1 MPEGKIIGVIS
12 IKGGVGKTTTV
23 TNLGASLAN
32 DFQKKV
38 LLVDANFSA
47 PNLGMHLGM
56 LKAENTLH
64 DVLSNGID
72 VPKAVYSHEY
82 GFDVLPASVLHKEVN
97 PFQLKRKVNYLKSN
111 YDVILLDS
119 SPTLNNELLATMLAS
134 DELLVVTNPDYPTLL
149 CTLHAVKVAKG
160 KNTPIAG
167 LVLNKVH
174 DTDFELNIHEIE
186 DAAKTPVLAVLPDD
200 LKVHESVAH
209 TKPVVL
215 HAPKSEVAM
224 EYRKLAGALVGEEY
238 KDNRMLSKIKGLF
251 SREKKKQEVNR
262 VLHCGKVKLTE

>member
-1 MPEGKIIGVIS
+1 MPDGKTIGVIS

-56 LKAENTLH
+56 LKSENTLH
-64 DVLSNGID
+64 DVLSNNVD
-72 VPKAVYSHEY
+72 VPKAIYSHEY

-97 PFQLKRKVNYLKSN
+97 PFQLKRKVNYLKN
-111 YDVILLDS
+111 KYDIILLDS
-119 SPTLNNELLATMLAS
+119 SPTLNNELLAVMLAS

-149 CTLHAVKVAKG
+149 CTLHAIKVAKG
-160 KNTPIAG
+160 KNAPIAG

-174 DTDFELNIHEIE
+174 DKDFELNIHEIE
-186 DAAKTPVLAVLPDD
+186 EAAKTPVLAVLPDD
-200 LKVHESVAH
+200 LNVHESIAK

-215 HAPKSEVAM
+215 HAPNSEVAI
-224 EYRKLAGALVGEEY
+224 EYKKLAGALIGEEY
-238 KDNRMLSKIKGLF
+238 KDKRIFHKIKGLF
-251 SREKKKQEVNR
+251 SREKKKEDVNR
-262 VLHCGKVKLTE
+262 LLHCGKMQK